1 MSIPANVFD
10 DNPQAIKTLSI
21 DSMTSLPVWRDA
33 EWITYEIQQR
43 DIQIPTYWTG
53 EVRDVAAMDFQ
64 LKGII
69 DGINYAGSDYIR
81 RVNASSVDES
91 NIGDTPI
98 LVTIQLPPDSFG
110 ILNLSVTA
118 NSVLNVRGNRGPA
131 TDVNS
136 PKHLVFDTRPPQDI
150 IDTSE
155 LNPEW
160 RVLILGQD
168 ISEHVEEVR
177 NVVHRLDLQNPT
189 EFKISNS
196 TIMLINEDG
205 MFSPNNPNNFFVENG
220 GVQNGYKEEVTI
232 ISGFIGGRND
242 NILMRGEIIEVEQE
256 ENVGRA
262 TIRLS
267 EQSQALRNEQLN
279 DFGITKYASVSEDRS
294 QFHGRYPLL
303 APVTPVSNTS
313 VTASSGNIEL
323 REVQALKKEGIT
335 DTTRFTLRDSVIET
349 EVPFGAGSTLTTE
362 FKSPFRHKT
371 IDTPN
376 TPNTC
381 LLYTSPSPRD

>member
-1 MSIPANVFD
+1 MATRVFINDAQFPEGAQSVSPINSEIFWVDIVWQNPPGASFDDTNINFSDPRTEVTLQQISETVFRARVNTLRPLNTNAFTMSIPANVFD
-10 DNPQAIKTLSI
+10 DNPQEIKTLSI

-33 EWITYEIQQR
+33 DWITYKIQQR

-110 ILNLSVTA
+110 ILNLSLTA

-155 LNPEW
+155 LNP
-160 RVLILGQD
+160 
-168 ISEHVEEVR
+168 
-177 NVVHRLDLQNPT
+177 
-189 EFKISNS
+189 
-196 TIMLINEDG
+196 
-205 MFSPNNPNNFFVENG
+205 
-220 GVQNGYKEEVTI
+220 
-232 ISGFIGGRND
+232 
-242 NILMRGEIIEVEQE
+242 
-256 ENVGRA
+256 
-262 TIRLS
+262 
-267 EQSQALRNEQLN
+267 
-279 DFGITKYASVSEDRS
+279 
-294 QFHGRYPLL
+294 
-303 APVTPVSNTS
+303 
-313 VTASSGNIEL
+313 
-323 REVQALKKEGIT
+323 
-335 DTTRFTLRDSVIET
+335 
-349 EVPFGAGSTLTTE
+349 
-362 FKSPFRHKT
+362 
-371 IDTPN
+371 
-376 TPNTC
+376 C